1 MRRSEAVRSSSTALY
16 VDSLATSDRGSSVL
30 PPGHTA
36 DMVPLLKM
44 NRRDRKRMSE
54 PSPPPPPPV
63 YSRGPRTRLGAP
75 ARLAAA
81 KAVVKGYWLIW
92 PQVVLLYRWME
103 LCANFVCLAGLL
115 WVINPLVMLV
125 PFILLWYL
133 PAAHCVDSFIK
144 PLKVPLLLF
153 VVDDF
158 SLLGIHPDARNV
170 RFMYIISLL
179 RVLLLL
185 FIIPVC
191 SKWSPLPQGLKDQV
205 MNQAVMDIFVDEAPD
220 TLDEP
225 PEMGKTIALAEVWLA
240 LGLLA
245 LFASL
250 MWMLLTL
257 PMLCGSPCCGCPSP
271 LGGWKDENLLKK
283 VEELSAKV
291 DNASG
296 LEPSSCRK
304 ALERL
309 RKDDCSRLQITTT
322 FGVGLQAFG
331 ILSHLAGDV
340 VNTCTFI
347 LNKDFIYAGLLSF
360 TLAIT
365 LVYQCGA
372 MGGGPLGIMTEA
384 KLSIERGLYTEN
396 YLVIVQGDKGVQAI
410 PAMALKIYGLP
421 FAAKSPFSVLVAAAS
436 ICGGVL
442 GIANFIFQQYDLG
455 VEREGLEPAST
466 LTTEE
471 QDLEPDAADKEDGF
485 PRDPSMALNEEGTT
499 AGSTWAGGMSS
510 AWAGIAGPLP
520 GQGDIGRGHWT
531 PPPPP
536 PPWEHH
542 GKRRAQSSASSS
554 TRRSQPASST
564 SPQRGGRAQT
574 VRLDTSAGTIDIVVR
589 HDWAPH
595 GARRFLE
602 LVAGGHF
609 DGLYIYRAVN
619 RCVAQF
625 GLPSRRPWHPLP
637 DDRPQGVPFLFGA
650 VGFVSSGYETRQSA
664 IFICLGDMSHC
675 IGQKPWEVPIGAV
688 SQSTLQTLDR
698 INTQY
703 GDIKEFEGR
712 GPEVARILSEGNSY
726 LRTHFPHLTQVWS
739 AWLLDAPRSATPE
752 DLRGPSGLPRSATS
766 NTQDAILGQG
776 GHQYQ
781 GVPKRQSMQPSFQ
794 SLADVSA
801 VSRLAPSQSMAS
813 AATRDSS
820 CSWRNQAQGNNVQLG
835 HAVWVRSPQQQQHPE
850 QGSQGGLRT
859 KYTFDDPSARGRSPE
874 PWHMRQA
881 HQEQPHEAVPSPAPV
896 HVPRECL
903 SRSAAFETAG
913 CQDARLHPPGACSA
927 FSGARSSPQQADQRY
942 PASGQGV
949 SHQPA
954 QGRMTPNQVEL
965 GLVQHLQTL
974 PESQPLRVVEPT
986 AVRPQAYDGAVAR
999 GRPHSATRAT
1009 GAQYPSHTMPQR

>member
-1 MRRSEAVRSSSTALY
+1 
-16 VDSLATSDRGSSVL
+16 
-30 PPGHTA
+30 
-36 DMVPLLKM
+36 
-44 NRRDRKRMSE
+44 
-54 PSPPPPPPV
+54 
-63 YSRGPRTRLGAP
+63 
-75 ARLAAA
+75 
-81 KAVVKGYWLIW
+81 
-92 PQVVLLYRWME
+92 ME
-103 LCANFVCLAGLL
+103 VCANFVCLAGLL

-125 PFILLWYL
+125 PFILFWYL

-170 RFMYIISLL
+170 RLMYIISSL

-185 FIIPVC
+185 FIIPMC
-191 SKWSPLPQGLKDQV
+191 SKWAPLPQGFKDQV
-205 MNQAVMDIFVDEAPD
+205 MNQDVMDIFVDEAPD
-220 TLDEP
+220 TLDDA

-245 LFASL
+245 LLASL
-250 MWMLLTL
+250 MWLLLTL

-271 LGGWKDENLLKK
+271 LGGWKDETLLKK

-296 LEPSSCRK
+296 LEPSSCHK

-347 LNKDFIYAGLLSF
+347 LNRDFIYAGLLSF

-442 GIANFIFQQYDLG
+442 GLATFIFQQYDLG

-466 LTTEE
+466 LTMEDQE
-471 QDLEPDAADKEDGF
+471 QDLEPDTADKEGF
-485 PRDPSMALNEEGTT
+485 PRDQSMALNDEGTT
-499 AGSTWAGGMSS
+499 AESTWAGGMSS
-510 AWAGIAGPLP
+510 AWAGGAGPLS
-520 GQGDIGRGHWT
+520 GNRDVGKGHWT

-542 GKRRAQSSASSS
+542 GRHREQSSASSS
-554 TRRSQPASST
+554 TRRSHPASSA
-564 SPQRGGRAQT
+564 SPQRGRAQT

-609 DGLYIYRAVN
+609 DGLYIYRAVH

-625 GLPSRRPWHPLP
+625 GLPSRRPWQPLP
-637 DDRPQGVPFLFGA
+637 DDPPQGVPFLFGA
-650 VGFVSSGYETRQSA
+650 VGFVSSGYESRQSA

-675 IGQKPWEVPIGAV
+675 IGQNPWEVPIGAV

-703 GDIKEFEGR
+703 GDIKEFDGR
-712 GPEVARILSEGNSY
+712 GPEVSRILSEGNSY

-739 AWLLDAPRSATPE
+739 AWKVEAPRSQTPE
-752 DLRGPSGLPRSATS
+752 GQRGRLPRSSTS
-766 NTQDAILGQG
+766 NTQDSI
-776 GHQYQ
+776 Y
-781 GVPKRQSMQPSFQ
+781 VPGRQNMQPSFQ
-794 SLADVSA
+794 SLADVSGIN
-801 VSRLAPSQSMAS
+801 RLVPSQSAAS
-813 AATRDSS
+813 AGTRDSS
-820 CSWRNQAQGNNVQLG
+820 CSAACRHPAQGGNVQLG
-835 HAVWVRSPQQQQHPE
+835 SAVWLRGPQQEHPD
-850 QGSQGGLRT
+850 QGGLRS
-859 KYTFDDPSARGRSPE
+859 KYTFDDATGRGRSPE
-874 PWHMRQA
+874 AWHVRQA
-881 HQEQPHEAVPSPAPV
+881 YQEQADEAPQSAAPV

-903 SRSAAFETAG
+903 SQRAAFETAG
-913 CQDARLHPPGACSA
+913 CRDTRLQPPAACSS
-927 FSGARSSPQQADQRY
+927 FSGPRSTPQQGEQRW
-942 PASGQGV
+942 PAGGQAAATY
-949 SHQPA
+949 QPS

-965 GLVQHLQTL
+965 GLAQHLQTL

-986 AVRPQAYDGAVAR
+986 GVRPQAYDGAAAR
-999 GRPHSATRAT
+999 SRSHSASR
-1009 GAQYPSHTMPQR
+1009 GAEPQRPAYMMPQR